1 MPASDAEEK
10 ARNRGLPS
18 IQEARDARA
27 EGKTRW
33 PSPKFWA
40 YVGLVLALSLI
51 LHWKWSD
58 SEIERTRQKL
68 LADQRGVAAARAPR
82 WLPLRER
89 IEGWT
94 AALAKAPGTEVI
106 DKDGLAKWDF
116 RTRPGIYL

>member
-1 MPASDAEEK
+1 MPASDAEQGDK

-40 YVGLVLALSLI
+40 YAGLVLALGAI

-58 SEIERTRQKL
+58 SEVERTRQKL
-68 LADQRGVAAARAPR
+68 LADQRGVAAELGPR
-82 WLPLRER
+82 WLPLRDR

-94 AALAKAPGTEVI
+94 TALAKDPGAEVI
-106 DKDGLAKWDF
+106 DHDAVDK
-116 RTRPGIYL
+116 